1 MKSVQ
6 ESRIRLRRKPKE
18 AFLLGILLM
27 GFIAILVVL
36 VLFSGMMRKMG
47 EQIYQG
53 IDRSV
58 RLDSDIT
65 TLNHYGYTDAIY
77 SDIQD
82 ISKWLSEAKA
92 REGVESV
99 SYHYALTP
107 QWKNREK
114 PLSIEQTING
124 EEGGTKNDP
133 IANPRQTVKTVL
145 LYGQTKQ
152 EQETIHILS
161 GRGFT
166 DQEWGISHQN
176 TVVPKTLT
184 IWDGK
189 SIRPIQVGD
198 TLELYFP
205 HPLENFP
212 LMEGDVPEGHPLKLS
227 VNGTYEPVEKKSA
240 LSVEDAKRNQ
250 RIYVSNTL
258 VKSWIDRLFV
268 EENALIS
275 QSTGP
280 EKDYLYWEGG
290 VGYGAKLL
298 FPTVTCDSLS
308 ALEREIAALRQFGYH
323 LEKYDAQGNLV
334 RQYTTTSTID
344 EAKQLDT
351 TTKMAQRTILGLFA
365 IAAALI
371 MVLFVLIYFLFFQT
385 RKREMPLRLAL
396 GSTFSQMRRLFFL
409 EKAWIVLLSGIPGV
423 LFGFLLSRRIAASLC
438 AESLRQRRSALILS
452 SLSPTQQAHMTEVV
466 RETFNVHL
474 SPVMVIV
481 LFMGILILLYL
492 LTTWTMRRT
501 MKRMRRLG

>member
-6 ESRIRLRRKPKE
+6 EGGIRLRRKPKE
-18 AFLLGILLM
+18 AFLLGVLLM
-27 GFIAILVVL
+27 GFIAVLVVL

-53 IDRSV
+53 VDRSV

-82 ISKWLSEAKA
+82 ISKWLSEAKV

-107 QWKNREK
+107 QWKNGEK
-114 PLSIEQTING
+114 ALSIEQTISG
-124 EEGGTKNDP
+124 EEGTKNDP

-152 EQETIHILS
+152 EQESIHILS

-189 SIRPIQVGD
+189 SIRPIQIGD

-212 LMEGDVPEGHPLKLS
+212 LMEGVIPEGHPLKLS
-227 VNGTYEPVEKKSA
+227 VIGTYEPVEKKSA

-308 ALEREIAALRQFGYH
+308 ALEREIAALRQFGFH

-438 AESLRQRRSALILS
+438 AESLRQQRSALILS

-492 LTTWTMRRT
+492 LTTWAMRRT